1 MSERGLAATGF
12 DFAFAEG
19 PARGLAYVFVDA
31 TAITVSASASTEA
44 RAVVFVAVFFSVLL
58 DLEVPRLVVA
68 APSLALELPS
78 FATGVFVAR
87 ARETARR
94 ALDAAAMHL

>member
-1 MSERGLAATGF
+1 LAATGF

-58 DLEVPRLVVA
+58 DLEVPRLLLRRRSHWSCRHSPQASSLHGRAKPPA
-68 APSLALELPS
+68 AHSMPLPCTS
-78 FATGVFVAR
+78 DLF
-87 ARETARR
+87 
-94 ALDAAAMHL
+94 